1 MPPRDILLA
10 EETLFRDDS
19 IFNPDHIP
27 DQFRFREAQ
36 LREMTFALK
45 PALRDGRPGNAFL
58 IGPPATGKTTA
69 VRLVFDEMAKETN
82 KVLAVHVNCHMHPS
96 AFKIFS
102 EIHRSVFGMAPPDTG
117 TPLSKVAGDV
127 FTRLSKEGKVLVVA
141 LDDINFLFEN
151 GTANDILYMILRA
164 HESYK
169 GILTSVFAVA
179 TEELLHELDER
190 VRSIFS
196 PVRIDFPE
204 YSGRELRDI
213 LARRCEAGL
222 YPDVIPGELL
232 DRIASRSRDLRFGI
246 ELVKQSAMAAE
257 ADACRRIEEQHVE
270 KALRAMTRH
279 EDVDSG
285 KILLSIVR
293 SQGPMESGKLY
304 ELLKREQGMSY
315 TTFYRLL
322 QRLKSEKALAIKP
335 VEKTRGKTSM
345 ISAK

>member
-1 MPPRDILLA
+1 MPSRNILLA
-10 EETLFRDDS
+10 EETLFRDDT
-19 IFNPDHIP
+19 IFNPDHVP
-27 DQFRFREAQ
+27 DQFRFRDAQ
-36 LREMTFALK
+36 LKEMGY
-45 PALRDGRPGNAFL
+45 ALRPAFREGRPSNAFL

-69 VRLVFDEMAKETN
+69 VGLVFEELSKETD
-82 KVLAVHVNCHMHPS
+82 KVLTVHVNCHMHPS

-102 EIHRSVFGMAPPDTG
+102 EIHRHVFGMAPPDTG
-117 TPLSKVAGDV
+117 IPLSKVVGDV
-127 FTRLSKEGKVLVVA
+127 FTRLSKEGKALVVA
-141 LDDINFLFEN
+141 LDDINFLFDN

-169 GILTSVFAVA
+169 GVLTSVFAVA

-204 YSGRELRDI
+204 YSGKDVRDI
-213 LARRCEAGL
+213 LGRRCEAGL
-222 YPDVIPGELL
+222 YPDVIAGELL
-232 DRIASRSRDLRFGI
+232 DRIVSHSRDLRFGI
-246 ELVKQSAMAAE
+246 ELIKQSAMAAE

-279 EDVDSG
+279 EDVDIG
-285 KILLSIVR
+285 KILISIVR
-293 SQGPMESGKLY
+293 SQGPIESGKLY
-304 ELLKREQGMSY
+304 DLMKKEQGMSY

-322 QRLKSEKALAIKP
+322 QRLKSEKGLTIKP